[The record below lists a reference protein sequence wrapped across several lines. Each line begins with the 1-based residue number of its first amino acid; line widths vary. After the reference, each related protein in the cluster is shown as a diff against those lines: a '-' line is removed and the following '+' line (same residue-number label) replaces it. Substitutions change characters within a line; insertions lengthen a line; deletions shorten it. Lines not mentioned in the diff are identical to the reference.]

1 MNNPRNILSEEDVK
15 FLEQNDI
22 KVPNKDL
29 EDEEWLEFEMDISK
43 KLKLDDVE
51 RIMDILDDSTK

>member
-1 MNNPRNILSEEDVK
+1 MNNPRNILSKEDVK

-29 EDEEWLEFEMDISK
+29 EDEEWLEFEMEISK

-51 RIMDILDDSTK
+51 RIMDILDDNTK

>member
-1 MNNPRNILSEEDVK
+1 MNNPRNIFSKEDII

-29 EDEEWLEFEMDISK
+29 EDEEWLEFVMEISK
-43 KLKLDDVE
+43 K
-51 RIMDILDDSTK
+51 ITT

>member
-1 MNNPRNILSEEDVK
+1 MNNPRNIFSKEDII

-29 EDEEWLEFEMDISK
+29 EDEEWLEFEMKISK
-43 KLKLDDVE
+43 K
-51 RIMDILDDSTK
+51 ITT

>member
-1 MNNPRNILSEEDVK
+1 MNNPRNIFSKEDII

-29 EDEEWLEFEMDISK
+29 EDEEWLEFEMEISK
-43 KLKLDDVE
+43 KITTWWCKKNNRYIE
-51 RIMDILDDSTK
+51 W

>member
-29 EDEEWLEFEMDISK
+29 EDEEWLEFEMEISK

>member
-1 MNNPRNILSEEDVK
+1 MNNPRNILSKEDVK

-29 EDEEWLEFEMDISK
+29 EDKEWLEFEMEISK

-51 RIMDILDDSTK
+51 RIMDILDDSAK

>member
-22 KVPNKDL
+22 KVPNKDF
-29 EDEEWLEFEMDISK
+29 EDEEWLEFEMEISK

-51 RIMDILDDSTK
+51 RIMDILDDSAK

>member
-1 MNNPRNILSEEDVK
+1 MNNPRNIFSNEDII

-29 EDEEWLEFEMDISK
+29 EDEEWLEFEMEISK
-43 KLKLDDVE
+43 K
-51 RIMDILDDSTK
+51 ITT

>member
-1 MNNPRNILSEEDVK
+1 MNNPRNILSKEDVK

-29 EDEEWLEFEMDISK
+29 EDEEWL
-43 KLKLDDVE
+43 
-51 RIMDILDDSTK
+51 

>member
-1 MNNPRNILSEEDVK
+1 MNNPRNILSKEDVK

-29 EDEEWLEFEMDISK
+29 EDEEWLEFEMEISK

>member
-1 MNNPRNILSEEDVK
+1 MNNPRNIFSKEDII

-29 EDEEWLEFEMDISK
+29 EDEEWLEFEMEISK
-43 KLKLDDVE
+43 KITTL
-51 RIMDILDDSTK
+51 

>member
-1 MNNPRNILSEEDVK
+1 MNNPRNILSKEDVN

-22 KVPNKDL
+22 KVLNKDL
-29 EDEEWLEFEMDISK
+29 EDEEWLEFEMEISK